1 MPRWGYIRKYGLLG
15 ANVRKQSNPPTNTSL
30 SPCLQV
36 IMAETSLLEAG
47 ASAAST
53 AAALEN
59 LQVEASCS
67 VCLEYL
73 KEPVIIECGHN
84 FCKACITRWWE
95 DLERDF
101 PCPVCR
107 KTSRYR
113 SLRPN
118 RQLGSMVEIA
128 KQLQTVKRK
137 IRDESLCSQHHEPLS
152 LFCYED
158 QEAVCLICAISHTHR
173 AHTVVPMDDATQEYK
188 VGNRARDS
196 TRAWVG
202 EAAENM
208 YSLSKATIVP
218 LYFPQNSITGIR
230 YNCQL
235 STRTVRSAPNFL

>member
-1 MPRWGYIRKYGLLG
+1 MLERGGKKIK
-15 ANVRKQSNPPTNTSL
+15 PPTNIFLCPFLSL
-30 SPCLQV
+30 SC

-128 KQLQTVKRK
+128 KQLQAVKRK
-137 IRDESLCSQHHEPLS
+137 IRDESLCPQHHEALN

-158 QEAVCLICAISHTHR
+158 EEAVCLICAISHTHR
-173 AHTVVPMDDATQEYK
+173 AHNVAPLDDATQEYK
-188 VGNRARDS
+188 VGNW
-196 TRAWVG
+196 TRGVNMGQKGSSQRG
-202 EAAENM
+202 ES
-208 YSLSKATIVP
+208 SLCKGS
-218 LYFPQNSITGIR
+218 
-230 YNCQL
+230 
-235 STRTVRSAPNFL
+235 SAPGGKTISGPRS